1 MKIDIKI
8 MDKRVKLPMYSTTGS
23 AGMDL
28 QAAII
33 EPITLAPN
41 EVKLIP
47 TGLAIHL
54 NDPNFAA
61 MIMPRSGM
69 GHKNGIIL
77 GNTIG
82 LIDSDYQGQL
92 MMSLWN
98 RSEKPF
104 TIEVLERVAQLVIVP
119 VIQATFNIVEDFPL
133 TERGEGGFGSTGKT
147 V

>member
-1 MKIDIKI
+1 MKIDVKI
-8 MDKRVKLPMYSTTGS
+8 MDSRIKLPMYATAGS

-28 QAAII
+28 QAAIT
-33 EPITLAPN
+33 EPLTLAPN
-41 EVKLIP
+41 ETKLVP

-54 NDPNFAA
+54 SDPNFAA

-98 RSEKPF
+98 RSDKPF